1 MEKLVYSIREAAEV
15 LGVSKSYLY
24 LLVKQK
30 EIPSLQLGKRRVIPK
45 SYLEQWIQEKVNM

>member
-1 MEKLVYSIREAAEV
+1 MEKLVYSVREAAEV
-15 LGVSKSYLY
+15 LDVSKSYLY
-24 LLVKQK
+24 ELVKRK

>member
-45 SYLEQWIQEKVNM
+45 TYLEQWIQENVNM

>member
-45 SYLEQWIQEKVNM
+45 TFLEQWIQEKVNM